1 MTCFEKQ
8 ILFVFGMGRSGTS
21 ALTRVLSLCGVSL
34 PDVLLG
40 ANEGNPKGHWE
51 PLDALLMNEDF
62 LLRHGST
69 WFDPTL
75 RLQGEFVFHDEERE
89 AYIELIRAFLK
100 TCASGRLTVI
110 KEPRIMALSDFW
122 FEASQRAGFA
132 TKIVIPVRRPD
143 EVAASL
149 AARDQTSLE
158 LSSVLWL
165 KYNLLAERRSRT
177 LPRVFVEYPNLL
189 SDWRREIARI
199 SEALSIEL
207 TAPNEAE
214 IDAFLDHNLHHQ
226 KHSGT
231 PTEVFGLPLVLQV
244 YAAFSAAA
252 RGAPLDLQA
261 MDEIF
266 ATYSKCERTFRI
278 SLDDFRSRTAPASRP
293 PSADGVPRSA
303 LPKEFRGYELQMLKQ
318 AVVERD
324 CEIGRL
330 RGEIEELQGVLAAV
344 QKSATWRLLEILRRV
359 RRLVPPTGT
368 RRAMWYQ
375 SMISAFRGSTG
386 PTEQFIPDT
395 RISKKL
401 WAGAISIGV
410 LTVGFLAWFIPVL
423 ISMVNGTP
431 ELQAIPD

>member
-1 MTCFEKQ
+1 MAPQRGHKIELEIGFMSDDSTAAKQSDSSSPLGALNASAAGPEPEAQRRSEDGTGPRMLSSKSPRFNKSHDMLEKQ

-21 ALTRVLSLCGVSL
+21 AVTRVLSLCGVSL
-34 PDVLLG
+34 PDVLIG
-40 ANEGNPKGHWE
+40 ANKGNPKGHWE
-51 PLDALLMNEDF
+51 PLDALVMNEDF
-62 LLRHGST
+62 LFRHGAT

-89 AYIELIRAFLK
+89 AYIEQIHAFLK

-110 KEPRIMALSDFW
+110 KEPRITALSDFW

-149 AARDQTSLE
+149 AARDRTSLE

-177 LPRVFVEYPNLL
+177 FSRVFVEYPNLL

-214 IDAFLDHNLHHQ
+214 INAFLDRDLHHQ

-231 PTEVFGLPLVLQV
+231 PTEVFGLPLLRQV

-278 SLDDFRSRTAPASRP
+278 SLDEFRSRFGPAASP
-293 PSADGVPRSA
+293 GSSANPVSEHCKTRVPTGAGV
-303 LPKEFRGYELQMLKQ
+303 
-318 AVVERD
+318 
-324 CEIGRL
+324 
-330 RGEIEELQGVLAAV
+330 GEIQ
-344 QKSATWRLLEILRRV
+344 
-359 RRLVPPTGT
+359 
-368 RRAMWYQ
+368 
-375 SMISAFRGSTG
+375 RGG
-386 PTEQFIPDT
+386 
-395 RISKKL
+395 L
-401 WAGAISIGV
+401 
-410 LTVGFLAWFIPVL
+410 
-423 ISMVNGTP
+423 
-431 ELQAIPD
+431 